1 MDPPFTSRDS
11 HAPCQHEQTKDN
23 APNVQP
29 DRNLPP
35 PTSPKPVYLQVPHS
49 SCPPPDL
56 QIDAHQEL
64 EQPSQ
69 LDTNSALEPSLR
81 QRQPNS
87 GYSFSNASVLRI
99 PETVH
104 TAAPASSNT
113 SSLMPPNN
121 PEKSESIQTS
131 STLVSFF
138 RPKHHRRRSS
148 SVFGWDSDDDEELNQ
163 ANKQPIVSKEA
174 SHSSSSSSSHTAN
187 TQSNAHLV
195 STTEKSPWLQREH
208 GKQKQV
214 RTCLCLGV
222 ILCFLI
228 LGTILVFSFREQ
240 LFHRTGAPPG
250 SHVKNGPT
258 FGGGDGNNGGIGGG
272 IQSPESIEAIYHVN
286 KTINLDPSLKKVFY
300 GIDYTPR
307 GSQEPDCR
315 VNLGQVIE
323 DIKILSQLTTRIRLY
338 GMACR
343 QTVDVLRAIEYLG
356 LPEMQVILTLWVDH
370 NPVSWQ
376 KQSRLF
382 WSLIDNDLETI
393 SNNEGQGAAAGKP
406 TTISPATS
414 RIIGI
419 SVGNE
424 VLFRNEGKARSEEF
438 VPLGVL
444 TGYMS
449 EIRRGLD
456 ERAATAAL
464 SSDAAVVSLGRYL
477 GEIPIFSSDL
487 GRNAFQIV
495 DQADWIMSNIH
506 PFFAYTPVQE
516 AATWAFANYKT
527 ETLPA
532 ASGKPAV
539 ISEVGWPSGPSSAKM
554 GTAVPSI
561 ENLQIFLDSWVCQAN
576 KRKVPYYYF
585 EAFDEPWKSSINVRE
600 SQWGIMTVDRRLKV
614 NIPTC

>member
-1 MDPPFTSRDS
+1 MADI
-11 HAPCQHEQTKDN
+11 
-23 APNVQP
+23 VP
-29 DRNLPP
+29 DCNPTP
-35 PTSPKPVYLQVPHS
+35 PTSSMPDHLQVPHS
-49 SCPPPDL
+49 SCPSLDL
-56 QIDAHQEL
+56 PIHAHPEL
-64 EQPSQ
+64 EQSPQ
-69 LDTNSALEPSLR
+69 LTATPTLEPNS
-81 QRQPNS
+81 RQPPS
-87 GYSFSNASVLRI
+87 TCGYRFSNASVLRI

-104 TAAPASSNT
+104 TATPASSNT
-113 SSLMPPNN
+113 SSLMPPST
-121 PEKSESIQTS
+121 PGKSESVQTS
-131 STLVSFF
+131 STLRSFF

-148 SVFGWDSDDDEELNQ
+148 SVYGWDSDDDEELNQ
-163 ANKQPIVSKEA
+163 ASKEPSVSKEV
-174 SHSSSSSSSHTAN
+174 SHTSSSSSSHTAT

-195 STTEKSPWLQREH
+195 STIEKSPWLQREH

-222 ILCFLI
+222 ILCFLV

-240 LFHRTGAPPG
+240 LFHRTGSPPG

-258 FGGGDGNNGGIGGG
+258 FGGNEGNNGGIGGG
-272 IQSPESIEAIYHVN
+272 IQSPESIESIYHVN
-286 KTINLDPSLKKVFY
+286 KTITLDPHLKKVFY

-343 QTVDVLRAIEYLG
+343 QTADVLRAIEYLG

-370 NPVSWQ
+370 NPVNWQ

-382 WSLIDNDLETI
+382 WGLIDNDLEI
-393 SNNEGQGAAAGKP
+393 MSNNDGQIAKTGKP
-406 TTISPATS
+406 TTHSPASS

-424 VLFRNEGKARSEEF
+424 VLFRNEGKAKSKEF
-438 VPLGVL
+438 VPVSVL

-449 EIRRGLD
+449 EIRSGLAQ
-456 ERAATAAL
+456 RAATAAL

-477 GEIPIFSSDL
+477 GEIPVFSSDL
-487 GRNAFQIV
+487 GRNAFQIA

-516 AATWAFANYKT
+516 AATWAFANYRT

-554 GTAVPSI
+554 GTAVPSL

-576 KRKVPYYYF
+576 KHKLPYYYF

-614 NIPTC
+614 NIPSC

>member
-1 MDPPFTSRDS
+1 MDPPLDS
-11 HAPCQHEQTKDN
+11 HYPRASYQHELTIAN
-23 APNVQP
+23 APTVQSDGDP
-29 DRNLPP
+29 IP
-35 PTSPKPVYLQVPHS
+35 PTSPKPVHLQVPPT
-49 SCPPPDL
+49 SCLPSDL
-56 QIDAHQEL
+56 HIHAHREL
-64 EQPSQ
+64 EQPPHF
-69 LDTNSALEPSLR
+69 SADPALGPSPG
-81 QRQPNS
+81 QPQPTS

-99 PETVH
+99 PDTVH
-104 TAAPASSNT
+104 TVAPASSNI
-113 SSLMPPNN
+113 SSLMPPRTMA
-121 PEKSESIQTS
+121 KSDSVQTS
-131 STLVSFF
+131 STIGSFF

-163 ANKQPIVSKEA
+163 ANKGPIVSKEA
-174 SHSSSSSSSHTAN
+174 SYSSSSSSHTA
-187 TQSNAHLV
+187 TTHSNAQLV
-195 STTEKSPWLQREH
+195 STTEKSPWLQKEH

-222 ILCFLI
+222 ILCFLV

-272 IQSPESIEAIYHVN
+272 VQSPESIESIYHVN
-286 KTINLDPSLKKVFY
+286 KTITLDSNLKKVFY

-338 GMACR
+338 GMACS
-343 QTVDVLRAIEYLG
+343 QTADVLRAIEYLG

-382 WSLIDNDLETI
+382 WNLIDNDLET
-393 SNNEGQGAAAGKP
+393 SGSSESKGVAAGKP
-406 TTISPATS
+406 TAVSPVSA

-424 VLFRNEGKARSEEF
+424 VLFRNEGKAKSKEF

-449 EIRRGLD
+449 EIRRGLV

-464 SSDAAVVSLGRYL
+464 SSDVSVVSLGRHL
-477 GEIPIFSSDL
+477 SEIPIFSSDL
-487 GRNAFQIV
+487 GRNALQIV

-516 AATWAFANYKT
+516 AAAWAFANYKT

-585 EAFDEPWKSSINVRE
+585 EAFDEPWKSSINARE

-614 NIPTC
+614 NIPSC

>member
-1 MDPPFTSRDS
+1 
-11 HAPCQHEQTKDN
+11 
-23 APNVQP
+23 
-29 DRNLPP
+29 
-35 PTSPKPVYLQVPHS
+35 
-49 SCPPPDL
+49 
-56 QIDAHQEL
+56 
-64 EQPSQ
+64 
-69 LDTNSALEPSLR
+69 
-81 QRQPNS
+81 
-87 GYSFSNASVLRI
+87 
-99 PETVH
+99 
-104 TAAPASSNT
+104 
-113 SSLMPPNN
+113 MPPST
-121 PEKSESIQTS
+121 PGKSESIQTS
-131 STLVSFF
+131 STLGSFF
-138 RPKHHRRRSS
+138 RPKHRRRRSS
-148 SVFGWDSDDDEELNQ
+148 SVFGWDSDDDDELNRSSNG
-163 ANKQPIVSKEA
+163 AGVSKET
-174 SHSSSSSSSHTAN
+174 SHSSSSSSSHTA
-187 TQSNAHLV
+187 TTRSDAHLV
-195 STTEKSPWLQREH
+195 STTEKSPWLKREH
-208 GKQKQV
+208 RKQKQV

-222 ILCFLI
+222 ILCFLV

-258 FGGGDGNNGGIGGG
+258 FGGDGNNGGVGGAV
-272 IQSPESIEAIYHVN
+272 QSTESIESIYHVN
-286 KTINLDPSLKKVFY
+286 KTITLDPNLKKVFY

-343 QTVDVLRAIEYLG
+343 QTADVLRAIEYLG

-370 NPVSWQ
+370 NPVSWR

-382 WSLIDNDLETI
+382 WSLIDNDLESI
-393 SNNEGQGAAAGKP
+393 SNNDGQGTKAGKS
-406 TTISPATS
+406 TATSPVSS

-424 VLFRNEGKARSEEF
+424 VLFRNEGKAKSKEF

-444 TGYMS
+444 TGYMN
-449 EIRRGLD
+449 EIRRGLN

-464 SSDAAVVSLGRYL
+464 SSDAAVVSLGQYL
-477 GEIPIFSSDL
+477 GGIPIFSSDL
-487 GRNAFQIV
+487 GRNALQIV

-516 AATWAFANYKT
+516 AASWAFANYKT

-561 ENLQIFLDSWVCQAN
+561 ENLQIFLDNWVCQAN

-585 EAFDEPWKSSINVRE
+585 EAFDEPWKSSINLRE
-600 SQWGIMTVDRRLKV
+600 SQWGLMTVDRRLKV
-614 NIPTC
+614 TIPSC